1 MHFSKASTYGIRS
14 VAFMAARHERKMI
27 SIRELSRELDIPPA
41 FLTKV
46 MQRLASRNIVQ
57 TMRGYGGGV
66 ALGKP
71 ASEITLKEI
80 ITAVEGEEAFQ
91 PIGLGIPKEQM
102 EKTPVFFRKWSNL
115 NDSIDLFFSH
125 TKLSE
130 LCPADGPGHADAA
143 GSQTGSAGS
152 STESAG
158 SQAGST
164 RSSTESTGS
173 QAGSTGRTT
182 EAAGTKAGSADSP
195 AGGNTAES
203 QDSSL
208 RSYLR

>member
-14 VAFMAARHERKMI
+14 VAFMAAKHDSEMI
-27 SIRELSRELDIPPA
+27 SIKVLSRELGIPPA

-91 PIGLGIPKEQM
+91 PFGLGIPKEQM
-102 EKTPVFFRKWSNL
+102 EKTPVFFKKWTNL
-115 NDSIDLFFSH
+115 NDSIDQFFSH

-130 LCPADGPGHADAA
+130 LCPAENPGPVGPA
-143 GSQTGSAGS
+143 GSHVGSAGNPVGGKAAEGQEAS
-152 STESAG
+152 S
-158 SQAGST
+158 
-164 RSSTESTGS
+164 RS
-173 QAGSTGRTT
+173 
-182 EAAGTKAGSADSP
+182 K
-195 AGGNTAES
+195 
-203 QDSSL
+203 L
-208 RSYLR
+208 R

>member
-1 MHFSKASTYGIRS
+1 
-14 VAFMAARHERKMI
+14 MAARHEREMI

-46 MQRLASRNIVQ
+46 MQRLASRTIVK

-102 EKTPVFFRKWSNL
+102 EKTPVFFKKWTNL

-130 LCPADGPGHADAA
+130 LCPVESTGHAEAA
-143 GSQTGSAGS
+143 GSHVGP
-152 STESAG
+152 
-158 SQAGST
+158 AGST
-164 RSSTESTGS
+164 
-173 QAGSTGRTT
+173 
-182 EAAGTKAGSADSP
+182 
-195 AGGNTAES
+195 AGGNVAERQDPSS
-203 QDSSL
+203 QL
-208 RSYLR
+208 

>member
-14 VAFMAARHERKMI
+14 VAFMAARHGREMI

-66 ALGKP
+66 MLGKP

-102 EKTPVFFRKWSNL
+102 EKSPVFFRKWTNL
-115 NDSIDLFFSH
+115 SDSIDLFFSH

-130 LCPADGPGHADAA
+130 LCPADGPGHAEAA
-143 GSQTGSAGS
+143 GSQS
-152 STESAG
+152 
-158 SQAGST
+158 GST
-164 RSSTESTGS
+164 RN
-173 QAGSTGRTT
+173 TT
-182 EAAGTKAGSADSP
+182 EAAVSQSGSVDSP
-195 AGGNTAES
+195 AGGKTAEG

-208 RSYLR
+208 RS

>member
-14 VAFMAARHERKMI
+14 VAFMAARQDREMI

-80 ITAVEGEEAFQ
+80 ITAVEGEEAFH
-91 PIGLGIPKEQM
+91 PFGLGIPKEQM
-102 EKTPVFFRKWSNL
+102 EKTPVFFKKWTNL

-130 LCPADGPGHADAA
+130 LCPAETPGAA
-143 GSQTGSAGS
+143 GLS
-152 STESAG
+152 
-158 SQAGST
+158 
-164 RSSTESTGS
+164 
-173 QAGSTGRTT
+173 
-182 EAAGTKAGSADSP
+182 GTSDEGHV
-195 AGGNTAES
+195 AEG
-203 QDSSL
+203 DASL
-208 RSYLR
+208 RP